1 MEKNIARIC
10 VPVCVK
16 RASELTDGIRR
27 ASEVADIIELRLD
40 CLNQPELRLAINS
53 LPYLLEGASKPF
65 ILTFRPREEGGYR
78 EIDLNER
85 LNFWRHINESPARA
99 AGFSDIEA
107 SLLKSLSN
115 APVKL
120 GRESLICSFH
130 DFAQVHSD
138 LEEIYERMAA
148 TPARML
154 KIAVQADDA
163 IDCLPVVRLLD
174 RARRDGR
181 EIIAIAMGQAGVATR
196 ILGPSRGAFLTYGS
210 LDDESSTAPGQ
221 LTVEEL
227 REVYRID
234 QINQQT
240 EIMGLI
246 GNPVGHSISPQ
257 IQNAAF
263 AAAETDAVYIP
274 FEVRDLTAFMR
285 RMAHPRSRE
294 INWKMRGLSVTAPHK
309 SAIMQ
314 HLDWIEP
321 AAKEIG
327 AVNTVVVEADELRGF
342 NTDASGFIEPLRKPF
357 GSLEGSRC
365 AIIGAGGG
373 AKSAVWALQ
382 REGASVTLFARD
394 PEAARRLAEKCGIN
408 CSALTG
414 AAFNN
419 FDLVVNATPVGTRG
433 PSEGETV
440 AAAEQL
446 RGVRV
451 VYDLVYNPVETEFI
465 RQARAAGCEVLGGLE
480 MLIAQACEQFKL
492 WTGRNAPEETMRAAA
507 IKSLARP
514 ERGHPAGILLGS

>member
-16 RASELTDGIRR
+16 RASELADGIRR
-27 ASEVADIIELRLD
+27 ASEVADLIELRLD
-40 CLNQPELRLAINS
+40 CLDEPELRLVINS
-53 LPYLLEGASKPF
+53 LPDLLEGASKAF
-65 ILTFRPREEGGYR
+65 ILTFRPCEEGGYR
-78 EIDLNER
+78 KSDLNER
-85 LNFWRHINESPARA
+85 LNFWSEVAGSPAKVA
-99 AGFSDIEA
+99 DFSDIEA
-107 SLLKSLSN
+107 SLLTSLTN
-115 APVKL
+115 AQVNL
-120 GRESLICSFH
+120 RRESLICSFH
-130 DFAQVHSD
+130 NFAQVRSD
-138 LEEIYERMAA
+138 LEGIYERMAA
-148 TPARML
+148 SPARIL
-154 KIAVQADDA
+154 KIAVQADDV
-163 IDCLPVVRLLD
+163 IDCLPVFHLLE

-196 ILGPSRGAFLTYGS
+196 ILGPSRGAFLTYAS

-221 LTVEEL
+221 LTADEL
-227 REVYRID
+227 REVYRLD

-257 IQNAAF
+257 MQNAAF

-274 FEVRDLTAFMR
+274 FEVRDLAAFMR

-294 INWKMRGLSVTAPHK
+294 IDWKMRGLSVTAPHK
-309 SAIMQ
+309 TAIMQ

-321 AAKEIG
+321 AAREIG
-327 AVNTVVVEADELRGF
+327 AVNTVIVETDELRGF
-342 NTDASGFIEPLRKPF
+342 NTDASGFIKPLGKLF
-357 GSLEGSRC
+357 GSLERARC
-365 AIIGAGGG
+365 AIIGAGGA

-394 PEAARRLAEKCGIN
+394 LEAARRLAEKRDVD
-408 CSALTG
+408 CSALAG
-414 AAFNN
+414 AAFNG

-433 PSEGETV
+433 LSEGETV
-440 AAAEQL
+440 AATEQL

-465 RQARAAGCEVLGGLE
+465 RQARASGCEVLGGLE
-480 MLIAQACEQFKL
+480 MLIAQACDQFTL
-492 WTGRNAPEETMRAAA
+492 WTGRNAREETMREVA

-514 ERGHPAGILLGS
+514 ERGHPAGIFLGS